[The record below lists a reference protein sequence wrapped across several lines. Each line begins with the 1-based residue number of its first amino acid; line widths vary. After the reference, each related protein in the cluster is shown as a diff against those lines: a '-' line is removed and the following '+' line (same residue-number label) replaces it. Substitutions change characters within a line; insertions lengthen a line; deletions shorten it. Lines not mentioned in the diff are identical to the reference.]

1 MNFVFQCPFCGQQLK
16 CNDGQ
21 ENQLVKCP
29 VCGGEIVPINEI
41 SRSGQMNGRSF
52 PTSQDSQYLRT
63 TGVKNMNGLKEYKV
77 LTQKDEWFSGKFA
90 PDLLE
95 KAINAYASQGWRV
108 IAATTASFPGFT
120 GNREEMIII
129 MERDR

>member
-1 MNFVFQCPFCGQQLK
+1 MSFVFQCPFCNQKLE
-16 CNDGQ
+16 CDDGQ
-21 ENQLVKCP
+21 ENQLAKCP
-29 VCGGEIVPINEI
+29 SCGEEVVPVNENPG
-41 SRSGQMNGRSF
+41 SGPMNNRSF
-52 PTSQDSQYLRT
+52 HTSQNIPRQRMTDGKIL
-63 TGVKNMNGLKEYKV
+63 NGQKEYKV